1 MTVNT
6 NNMIKDAC
14 LSSCE
19 QYRYELRRTW
29 DEDKPKVLFIMLNPS
44 TADSEVDDPTI
55 TRCINY
61 AKDWGF
67 GGILVG
73 NLFAYR
79 STNPTGLLTV
89 QDPIGDDNIWHIKNM
104 YYQSDVVVC
113 AWGNTNIVNR
123 LEKKIKYDYRPLS
136 VITNRLYCL
145 ELSNN
150 GTPKH
155 PLQLKKHLKLIDY
168 DTKTKTK

>member
-1 MTVNT
+1 
-6 NNMIKDAC
+6 MIKQAC

-19 QYRYELRRTW
+19 QYRYELRRIW

-44 TADSEVDDPTI
+44 IADSDVDDPTI
-55 TRCINY
+55 RRCIGY

-79 STNPTGLLTV
+79 STDPNGLLKV

-104 YYQSDVVVC
+104 YKETETVVC
-113 AWGNTNIVNR
+113 AWGNNNIVER
-123 LEKKIKYDYRPLS
+123 LEKKIEHDYRPLS
-136 VITNRLYCL
+136 FIKSDLHCL
-145 ELSNN
+145 EISNN

-155 PLQLKKHLKLIDY
+155 PLQLKKELKLIYY
-168 DTKTKTK
+168 DTNKK